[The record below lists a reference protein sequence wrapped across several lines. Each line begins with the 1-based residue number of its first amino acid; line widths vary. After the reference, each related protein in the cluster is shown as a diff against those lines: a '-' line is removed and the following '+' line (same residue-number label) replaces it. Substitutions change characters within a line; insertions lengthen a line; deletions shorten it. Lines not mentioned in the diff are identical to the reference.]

1 MLSTLE
7 EVALHQQNIER
18 IELLGH
24 LCPKLKILYLQNNLI
39 GKIQH
44 LHRLKDLQYLNLAVN
59 NITKVQNLQ
68 RCESLQKLDLTL
80 NFVPKA
86 GLLSIPSLAGN
97 YNLRELFLIGN
108 PCTDWHGYRQY
119 IVGKLPQLAKLD
131 GQAIKV
137 SERIAAAQVLAS
149 LEQQLLQELQAEG
162 VDVAAAAGVEDDSSI
177 PDGEVAETG
186 FVDEAGELR
195 RPWCPATR
203 ILEHRE
209 MEKANREAETARSA
223 AQKDP
228 LAQPAPPPKLEDF
241 PPLPEDGRVLQRN
254 EGKWHFTLEESE
266 DGASLVLDVAVG
278 KYLDTSLIKA
288 DVQPRLARLIIK
300 GRLLQLVLP
309 VEVKPDSSVAQRSAA
324 SGHLV
329 LTMPKEEPG
338 QAAVDVAYLRPGD
351 KPAKAAAVQ
360 PAAKAAPKQP
370 HKQQAGSSIQHI
382 VKRPGAAAGAEFLMR
397 EVRKAAVV
405 VAADGDDDQLPDL

>member
-7 EVALHQQNIER
+7 E
-18 IELLGH
+18 
-24 LCPKLKILYLQNNLI
+24 
-39 GKIQH
+39 
-44 LHRLKDLQYLNLAVN
+44 DLQYLNLAVN

-338 QAAVDVAYLRPGD
+338 QAAVDVAYLRQAGALKKEAISTVLSPCKAGLPGD

-382 VKRPGAAAGAEFLMR
+382 MKRPGAAAGAEFLMR